1 MYIFQ
6 MCLNN
11 IILKYALNKTQENLL
26 VIIYKYDYR
35 LSKVGNKV
43 GNQISIVILDLL
55 FLR

>member
-1 MYIFQ
+1 

-26 VIIYKYDYR
+26 VIIHKYDYR

-43 GNQISIVILDLL
+43 GNY
-55 FLR
+55 